1 MRQFPLEAPGAR
13 AGRRATL
20 TLTTFEASRICGV
33 VHGTISKWID
43 EGKLAAYRT
52 PGKHRRV
59 RLVDMMVF
67 LKLYNIPMSGEV
79 KKAFAEALD
88 GDE

>member
-1 MRQFPLEAPGAR
+1 MKPKNL
-13 AGRRATL
+13 GRL
-20 TLTTFEASRICGV
+20 TDHIRSKRPLTTFEASRICGV
-33 VHGTISKWID
+33 VHGTVSKWID
-43 EGKLAAYRT
+43 DGKLSAYRT
-52 PGKHRRV
+52 PGRHRRV

-67 LKLYNIPMSGEV
+67 LKLYNIPMSGEI

>member
-1 MRQFPLEAPGAR
+1 MKPKNLGRLIDHIRQKKP
-13 AGRRATL
+13 
-20 TLTTFEASRICGV
+20 LTTFEVSKICGV
-33 VHGTISKWID
+33 VHSTISKWID
-43 EGKLAAYRT
+43 DGKLTAYRT

-67 LKLYNIPMSGEV
+67 LKLYNIPMSGEL
-79 KKAFAEALD
+79 KKAFAEGLE